1 MPPRRNRAS
10 LELPGISSLLR
21 RSWKMRSST
30 IHCLAYDIWITFWSW
45 QRVSSS
51 HKYSSEWP
59 TSFVRCSIFNQGQSF
74 LILAWLK
81 NRGARIHTHAKELI
95 SFLTPAHSLQ
105 LSFIPIPRSISRP
118 MLSRPRS
125 SPSRWPISTSTTN
138 STFAPHRDSGD
149 EGAASQI
156 DQ

>member
-10 LELPGISSLLR
+10 LELPSLSSLLR
-21 RSWKMRSST
+21 RSWKRRPST
-30 IHCLAYDIWITFWSW
+30 IHCLAYDIWITFQSW

-51 HKYSSEWP
+51 HKYSFEWP
-59 TSFVRCSIFNQGQSF
+59 TSFVRCNIFNQGQSF

-81 NRGARIHTHAKELI
+81 NRGARIHTHAKELL

-105 LSFIPIPRSISRP
+105 LSFIPIPK
-118 MLSRPRS
+118 S

-138 STFAPHRDSGD
+138 CIFTPHIDSGD

-156 DQ
+156 VSNR